1 MKSTHGLS
9 ALGAFY
15 CQNRKTRKIN
25 LCCQLKIL
33 VYNRRKIKIIN
44 SKITIMNKKEK
55 ILQLMQR
62 SLLYDGKEQL
72 SRKAMSLVAYVY
84 ADTDKYWDDLL
95 QEKLQPG
102 IYSFGNL
109 MIVYC
114 QMAKEIATLLMPVKD
129 TVLAGIDENIGEDI
143 NDFAKPAKDETAI
156 AILSHFCKA
165 YVGKNYGDK
174 TSFIRECEE
183 FAAKEERDGQKI

>member
-1 MKSTHGLS
+1 
-9 ALGAFY
+9 
-15 CQNRKTRKIN
+15 
-25 LCCQLKIL
+25 
-33 VYNRRKIKIIN
+33 
-44 SKITIMNKKEK
+44 MNKKEK
-55 ILQLMQR
+55 KIMQLMQHA
-62 SLLYDGKEQL
+62 LQYDGKEQL
-72 SRKAMSLVAYVY
+72 AGKAMRLVAYVY

-109 MIVYC
+109 MTVYC
-114 QMAKEIATLLMPVKD
+114 QMAKEIAALLLPVKD

-143 NDFAKPAKDETAI
+143 NDFAKSAKDATAI

-165 YVGKNYGDK
+165 YVDKNYGDK
-174 TSFIRECEE
+174 TSFIKECEA